1 MKKAGKLAFIF
12 TIFIIASCSGVTVEN
27 PREDLYVTPG
37 SNAQTSFRVINR
49 TNQSQQMTVYQT
61 DYSFKSDGSNEFLSP
76 GSHPRSNA
84 EWLNFS
90 PRQFTIKPGMKMN
103 IDVSVNVPNKQ
114 LTGSYWSILMV
125 EYIDSGNN
133 NPNADDINDQ
143 TGLTVKRRQGIQIRT
158 HFSGT
163 GEMKARY
170 FNQQIR
176 SENGKLFFDVDMENI
191 GTLYFSGNF
200 WIEFFDS
207 RGKSVSKVSL
217 ERKSIYPDCSVRF
230 SADVSHLKSGKYTAL
245 CVYDTLKNKV
255 FGGKY
260 QIEIP

>member
-1 MKKAGKLAFIF
+1 
-12 TIFIIASCSGVTVEN
+12 
-27 PREDLYVTPG
+27 
-37 SNAQTSFRVINR
+37 
-49 TNQSQQMTVYQT
+49 
-61 DYSFKSDGSNEFLSP
+61 
-76 GSHPRSNA
+76 
-84 EWLNFS
+84 
-90 PRQFTIKPGMKMN
+90 
-103 IDVSVNVPNKQ
+103 
-114 LTGSYWSILMV
+114 
-125 EYIDSGNN
+125 
-133 NPNADDINDQ
+133 
-143 TGLTVKRRQGIQIRT
+143 
-158 HFSGT
+158 
-163 GEMKARY
+163 
-170 FNQQIR
+170 
-176 SENGKLFFDVDMENI
+176 MENI